1 MDLRGDL
8 LASSPQR
15 DFAPCLSWPDDWRAL
30 LRTRVNILVTGPDA
44 ALEAYLRAAQ
54 PAFRPPIRSIAGSR
68 TLALQTAKTLIVR
81 DVDKLSRA
89 AQRMLFAWMDV
100 PEHRDTQIVSMA
112 AGPLLPLVQANLFD
126 LDLYYRLNTIW
137 LEAETVH

>member
-15 DFAPCLSWPDDWRAL
+15 YRGPCSSWPDDWRAFL
-30 LRTRVNILVTGPDA
+30 QTRVNILVTGPDA

-54 PAFRPPIRSIAGSR
+54 PVFRSPIRSVAGSR
-68 TLALQTAKTLIVR
+68 TLALRAAKTLIVR

-89 AQRMLFAWMDV
+89 AQRILFAWMDM

-112 AGPLLPLVQANLFD
+112 SGPLLPLVQANLFD

-137 LEAETVH
+137 LEAETLN